1 MSVAS
6 AFLSDRQARLF
17 AWLFGQPARSFHLSE
32 LRRLTG
38 LGSASAQSE
47 LNRLT
52 EAGLLISERVGNLRS
67 FRANPHSAI
76 YDELVSITH
85 KTLGLVPALSDAL
98 TPLVPRLLA
107 ACVFGSVAS
116 LTDTAQS
123 DVDVMLVGNGLTL
136 GEVLE
141 QLEPLE
147 QQWGRKINPTMYSP
161 PEFFK
166 RRAEPDSFVN
176 RVLSRPTLALVG
188 DIHGLGDD
196 RAG

>member
-6 AFLSDRQARLF
+6 AFLTERQARLF
-17 AWLFGQPARSFHLSE
+17 AWLFGQPTRSFHLSE

-38 LGSASAQSE
+38 LGSASVQSE

-52 EAGLLISERVGNLRS
+52 DAGLLLSDRVGNLRS
-67 FRANPHSAI
+67 FKANADSPI
-76 YDELVSITH
+76 FDELVSLTR

-98 TPLVPRLLA
+98 TPLCPRLLS
-107 ACVFGSVAS
+107 ACVFGSVAAH
-116 LTDTAQS
+116 TDTAKS
-123 DVDVMLVGNGLTL
+123 DVDVMLVGNGITL

-141 QLEPLE
+141 QLEPLV
-147 QQWGRKINPTMYSP
+147 QQWGRKVNPTMYSL
-161 PEFFK
+161 PEFLK

-176 RVLSRPTLALVG
+176 RVLSRPILALIG
-188 DIHGLGDD
+188 DLDGLDD

>member
-6 AFLSDRQARLF
+6 AFLTDRQARLF
-17 AWLFGQPARSFHLSE
+17 AWLFGQPTRSFHLSE

-38 LGSASAQSE
+38 LGSASVQSE

-52 EAGLLISERVGNLRS
+52 DAGLLVSDRVGNLRS
-67 FRANPHSAI
+67 FKANADCPI
-76 YDELVSITH
+76 FDELVSITH

-98 TPLVPRLLA
+98 APMAPRLLA

-116 LTDTAQS
+116 HTDTAKS
-123 DVDVMLVGNGLTL
+123 DVDVMLVGNGITL

-141 QLEPLE
+141 HVEPLE

-161 PEFFK
+161 QEFLK

-176 RVLSRPTLALVG
+176 RVLARPTLALIG
-188 DIHGLGDD
+188 DIHGID